1 MDSCNYLHYRVSCAW
16 SGSGK
21 TTSASMSLA
30 KTLTYLTFAGKQPQN
45 DQTRPAATS
54 SYQQLL
60 AATSSYHLHMS
71 HIASF
76 RIALVMPLFL
86 PCEAKLA
93 PGIRVNVGQC
103 PVQLWQRNSKC
114 CYDNNN
120 AIGNPEL
127 SLGMCLLWLSCTLCK
142 VSERF
147 CCFNMFQ
154 SVFVITCNGP
164 RSKEGFSC
172 PTCRDLPRETQTVA
186 EP

>member
-1 MDSCNYLHYRVSCAW
+1 MIKH
-16 SGSGK
+16 
-21 TTSASMSLA
+21 
-30 KTLTYLTFAGKQPQN
+30 
-45 DQTRPAATS
+45 DQQLPAATS

-154 SVFVITCNGP
+154 SVFVITCDGP
-164 RSKEGFSC
+164 RSKEGFLLSHLS
-172 PTCRDLPRETQTVA
+172 RLTQGDSDSRWTLKTRSW
-186 EP
+186 PWQILCQSSSR